1 MLTSS
6 HSHRRLRIAPLL
18 IAAITAGC
26 TGGAVVKN
34 ADNDNS
40 AALMQMYGSFK
51 AAWNNHDATGVA
63 GYFAPDGT
71 YTTPTTGGPISGPA
85 IAGFT
90 GALFAAI
97 PDFHIELISAHP
109 IDSTTIAERWVVKGT
124 WTQPF
129 PGGPL
134 QGVPPTGKSFTL
146 PGAGYLVVANGK
158 IRSDTSYFD
167 QMAFL
172 GQLGLLAKK

>member
-1 MLTSS
+1 MFIY
-6 HSHRRLRIAPLL
+6 SHRTFQIAPLL
-18 IAAITAGC
+18 IAAMMAGC
-26 TGGAVVKN
+26 TGGAAVKS
-34 ADNDNS
+34 ADNDN
-40 AALMQMYGSFK
+40 AAAFMPTYGLFK
-51 AAWNNHDATGVA
+51 AAWNNHDAA
-63 GYFAPDGT
+63 GIASYFAPDGT
-71 YTTPTTGGPISGPA
+71 YSTPTTGGPISGPA

-90 GALFAAI
+90 GALFTAI
-97 PDFHIELISAHP
+97 PDFHVQVLSAHP
-109 IDSTTIAERWVVKGT
+109 IDSTTIAERWVVTGT

-134 QGVPPTGKSFTL
+134 MGTPPTGKSFTL